1 MTRSQVLGIM
11 VVAFLVASALVVLVY
26 QTSPRP
32 KTCTTCDLGNI
43 DAGWGPVEIAYDNS
57 TGHIFVLDYGPS
69 SSPTPWGVTVINGS
83 TDTVQ
88 GFLHL
93 SQRPVEMA
101 FDSHN
106 GDLYIT
112 SFAYDTIYVLNATTG
127 ANVTWIA
134 TPEQGLFSGPGSI
147 VYDAVSGYIVA
158 FDPPNVLIINPS
170 TNLVVRTI
178 DLGIGLYPVGVNP
191 VTGELYVTTSIQQ
204 LIGFNLTVLNGS
216 TFGVES
222 SLRLNG
228 TAQAIVFDP
237 SNDRIYVAVTLFGL
251 GEYQTNGSLL
261 TLDGSGTHVL
271 ASARIGNEPNEIA
284 LDRSNQN
291 LYVTNAATGNISVV
305 NGTTSRPSG
314 SIPVDPDPW
323 SIVYDDRNR
332 CLYTLFYTTIGSNPQ
347 TDGYLSVIA
356 PPGSDCVAP
365 PSSSVPGW
373 VVPAIFGGLA
383 ALLAIAL
390 ARSARRR
397 ASRG

>member
-1 MTRSQVLGIM
+1 M

-237 SNDRIYVAVTLFGL
+237 SNDRIYVAVTLFGF

-332 CLYTLFYTTIGSNPQ
+332 CLYTLFYTTTGSNPQ

>member
-1 MTRSQVLGIM
+1 M

-237 SNDRIYVAVTLFGL
+237 SNDCIYVAVTLFGF

-332 CLYTLFYTTIGSNPQ
+332 CLYTLFYTTTGSNPQ

>member
-1 MTRSQVLGIM
+1 M

-305 NGTTSRPSG
+305 NGTSSRPSG

-332 CLYTLFYTTIGSNPQ
+332 CLYTLFYTTTGSNPQ

>member
-1 MTRSQVLGIM
+1 M

-305 NGTTSRPSG
+305 NGTTSQPSG

-332 CLYTLFYTTIGSNPQ
+332 CLYTLFYTTTGSNPQ